1 MMFSGLGLNANARVE
16 ACLHTGPYHLI
27 NVYYSHKAVQCG
39 RGPSSDL
46 FISTATWCFRLPGK
60 KNTMNTQKTIMF
72 QSTIKNRNLPC
83 FILQSS
89 GSGAEASGE
98 HQPVSVH
105 LSHHQQPAG
114 TLHYPRLRTR
124 APLPPKVSSTL
135 RRDGDH

>member
-1 MMFSGLGLNANARVE
+1 MPTHVLKPVCTQDPTILLMFIIRTRLSSVD
-16 ACLHTGPYHLI
+16 
-27 NVYYSHKAVQCG
+27 AVQVG
-39 RGPSSDL
+39 IYLFHQRHGVSDCL
-46 FISTATWCFRLPGK
+46 EK
-60 KNTMNTQKTIMF
+60 KILYMNTQKTIMF